1 MKNIFLFD
9 IRSYAS
15 GIFIYIALLSLLIIG
30 LFTGNQFNLSAG
42 NGVYLNSPYTI
53 GFMLGMLSLLIIFLA
68 TIFSSQLLFKEWD
81 TRFDLIIFSTSIAK
95 RDFAA
100 GRFLSVFILTVT
112 GFLLMVTGFAMG
124 QHMRSGQEIRSG
136 INIVHYLYPVLIFGV
151 FNSLLTC
158 SILYF
163 IAWSTRKKLLVAVGG
178 LLLYVLYMVLL
189 LFTNAPFM
197 AGSLPQSIEAQRIS
211 ALADP
216 FGISAYFLNSRD
228 FTVQQRNTIMVPL
241 SGYFL
246 LNRLM
251 VLGLSALFILSG
263 YRFFPFSEKKQRSAE
278 RKAVNPIEKEIYQD
292 GSLYVYANTRFN
304 FLTKWKSIRSFVRTD
319 LTYIFKSIALAVT
332 SILLLFYVGME
343 MYAEIEKGIR
353 LPEKYASSGLMATTI
368 SENFHFFGLL
378 LSAYFIN
385 DISWRSKGAG
395 FSMLENTTFYATSK
409 LIGHWLSAGI
419 LLLYFTVLLILQGL
433 VFQCFYNYPIIDA
446 NAYRGAIVFNTFP
459 LLLFSGFLLL
469 INDWSKTRYIALAF
483 SLLAALLASG
493 PVSKKLLPLPLLR
506 IFSGYTGPYSDFNGY
521 GIYLP
526 SFLQKWM
533 FGVCIIG
540 ILWLLHDIIKNLR
553 VTLAGLICA
562 AVLAIS
568 GLFPGKAFLQGYA
581 PQSRQMQL
589 NAAAQYEHK
598 YRKYQ
603 HLPQPTITDVKTR
616 IDLYPNQ
623 NAYSVEGTYLIKNLS
638 GEPIN
643 KILVGFNEDFRIL
656 QAGYSSTQETIK
668 IDSPITELV
677 LKHPLGPNDS
687 AKIHFKMSYHWLALN
702 GHQPFNAIIE
712 NGSFMRISR
721 YYPQLGYQ
729 AQSEIA
735 DSVQRKAFA
744 LGAATQSKKLDDPR
758 SRVNDFIQLDM
769 LILTTPDQTAVGT
782 GELVNHWKENN
793 RNYFHYKTNTA
804 IPFRFA
810 LSSAT
815 YNIKSTVHN
824 GIRINVLFNA
834 KHPENVDHLIN
845 NAKLTLDYCRNN
857 FGPYPF
863 KSVTF
868 AEISSFTR
876 GFAATVYPAAIF
888 MTEDM
893 IFHANIKADK
903 QQDVINELAGH
914 ELSHLWWGNNQIS
927 PDDREG
933 APMLTET
940 LAMYTEMMLYKKMH
954 GRKQMMD
961 RVKVHQQIYDE
972 QKGFSVPQPLYM
984 VTDENTHISY
994 SKGAVAMVQLSE
1006 LIGEEKVNRA
1016 LRNFLQSYKYPN
1028 PIPVTTDLIDEF
1040 LKISEPK
1047 HHAIIKK
1054 LFMSI

>member
-1 MKNIFLFD
+1 
-9 IRSYAS
+9 
-15 GIFIYIALLSLLIIG
+15 
-30 LFTGNQFNLSAG
+30 
-42 NGVYLNSPYTI
+42 
-53 GFMLGMLSLLIIFLA
+53 
-68 TIFSSQLLFKEWD
+68 
-81 TRFDLIIFSTSIAK
+81 
-95 RDFAA
+95 
-100 GRFLSVFILTVT
+100 
-112 GFLLMVTGFAMG
+112 
-124 QHMRSGQEIRSG
+124 
-136 INIVHYLYPVLIFGV
+136 
-151 FNSLLTC
+151 
-158 SILYF
+158 
-163 IAWSTRKKLLVAVGG
+163 
-178 LLLYVLYMVLL
+178 
-189 LFTNAPFM
+189 
-197 AGSLPQSIEAQRIS
+197 
-211 ALADP
+211 
-216 FGISAYFLNSRD
+216 
-228 FTVQQRNTIMVPL
+228 
-241 SGYFL
+241 
-246 LNRLM
+246 
-251 VLGLSALFILSG
+251 
-263 YRFFPFSEKKQRSAE
+263 
-278 RKAVNPIEKEIYQD
+278 
-292 GSLYVYANTRFN
+292 
-304 FLTKWKSIRSFVRTD
+304 
-319 LTYIFKSIALAVT
+319 
-332 SILLLFYVGME
+332 
-343 MYAEIEKGIR
+343 
-353 LPEKYASSGLMATTI
+353 
-368 SENFHFFGLL
+368 
-378 LSAYFIN
+378 
-385 DISWRSKGAG
+385 
-395 FSMLENTTFYATSK
+395 
-409 LIGHWLSAGI
+409 
-419 LLLYFTVLLILQGL
+419 
-433 VFQCFYNYPIIDA
+433 
-446 NAYRGAIVFNTFP
+446 
-459 LLLFSGFLLL
+459 
-469 INDWSKTRYIALAF
+469 
-483 SLLAALLASG
+483 
-493 PVSKKLLPLPLLR
+493 
-506 IFSGYTGPYSDFNGY
+506 
-521 GIYLP
+521 
-526 SFLQKWM
+526 
-533 FGVCIIG
+533 
-540 ILWLLHDIIKNLR
+540 
-553 VTLAGLICA
+553 
-562 AVLAIS
+562 
-568 GLFPGKAFLQGYA
+568 
-581 PQSRQMQL
+581 
-589 NAAAQYEHK
+589 
-598 YRKYQ
+598 
-603 HLPQPTITDVKTR
+603 
-616 IDLYPNQ
+616 
-623 NAYSVEGTYLIKNLS
+623 
-638 GEPIN
+638 
-643 KILVGFNEDFRIL
+643 
-656 QAGYSSTQETIK
+656 
-668 IDSPITELV
+668 
-677 LKHPLGPNDS
+677 
-687 AKIHFKMSYHWLALN
+687 LN

-744 LGAATQSKKLDDPR
+744 LGAATQIKKLDDPR

-769 LILTTPDQTAVGT
+769 LISTTPDQTAVGT

-876 GFAATVYPAAIF
+876 GFAATAYPAAIF

-1047 HHAIIKK
+1047 HHTIIKK